1 MVMGIDNRT
10 IDAWAEV
17 HRQLRMILEKEKNA
31 PFAQA
36 WMEASRKSELANNW
50 FTQDQ
55 NQTALNGLVNLL
67 SPESLDLFQKRY
79 LIESGKTSKDVGV
92 IMAGNIPA
100 AGFHDLLCVSLSR
113 HRLSAKLSS
122 SDKHLLPFVL
132 EVLRSVDVSLAD
144 NIRFVEN
151 LKNVDAVIATGSDNS
166 ARYFD
171 YYFGNKPHVFRRN
184 RNSIAILSGTENEF
198 DLMLLGKDIFTYFG
212 LGCRSVSKLFVPEG
226 YSFDMFFE
234 AMLQYES
241 LLQHTRY
248 MNNHDYHQAIYL
260 MNNEPFLTN
269 NFLIIKEDS
278 KLSSPVGV
286 LYYETYKNE
295 SELKEKIESIQDR
308 TQCIISKNGPVKP
321 GQSQTPGIFD
331 FPDGVDTL
339 KFLSSI

>member
-1 MVMGIDNRT
+1 MGMGIDNQT
-10 IDAWAEV
+10 IDAWREV
-17 HRQLRMILEKEKNA
+17 HRQLRMILEKDENA
-31 PFAQA
+31 PFAKA
-36 WMEASRKSELANNW
+36 WIEASRKSELANNW

-55 NQTALNGLVNLL
+55 NQNALNGLVNLL

-79 LIESGKTSKDVGV
+79 LIDGGKTSKDVGV

-100 AGFHDLLCVSLSR
+100 AGFHDLLCVSLSG

-122 SDKHLLPFVL
+122 SDKHLLPFVS
-132 EVLRSVDVSLAD
+132 EVLRSVDASVAD
-144 NIRFVEN
+144 KIKFVDN

-171 YYFGNKPHVFRRN
+171 YYFGKKPHVFRKN
-184 RNSIAILSGTENEF
+184 RNSIAIMTGTENEL
-198 DLMLLGKDIFTYFG
+198 DLILLGKDIFTYFG

-234 AMLQYES
+234 AMLKYDS

-260 MNNEPFLTN
+260 MNNETFLTN
-269 NFLIIKEDS
+269 NFLIIKEDG

-286 LYYETYKNE
+286 LYYETYRNE
-295 SELKEKIESIQDR
+295 SELLEKTESIQDR
-308 TQCIISKNGPVKP
+308 IQCVITKTGPVKP

-339 KFLSSI
+339 EFLSGI